1 MARRLDPPIAGAYGC
16 RMSSPQAKTVVLHL
30 KPGRDKPVRGRHP
43 WIFSGAI
50 ARLEGAPAPGDLALV
65 QAAGGQALG
74 WATVN
79 ERSQIVGRML
89 SWEPEAT
96 PGEAF
101 WRGRLREAIALRAA
115 LPGLDLRAE
124 DGACRLVNAE
134 SDGLPGLVIDRYGPY
149 LVLQAL
155 TAGIDV
161 RKAELAC
168 WTAELW
174 AETTG
179 GRCAGVYERS
189 DVDVRAKEGLAE
201 SVGTLWG
208 EAPPDLLWIREPL
221 APGGAQQGA
230 YQTAAPDAAS
240 SDGSHSS
247 HGTHETNRT
256 YETPPS
262 VTLPVDV
269 PRGHKTG
276 AYLDQTDNRRRVAR
290 YAAGRRVL
298 NVFCYTGGFGLHAAA
313 AGAASLT
320 EVDSSAPALA
330 LAAAALARADLPIPA
345 PELLEADAFQQ
356 LRRWRDE
363 GRSFDLIVLD
373 PPKFV
378 MSAGQLAKAA
388 RAYKDI
394 NLLAMKLLAPGGIL
408 ASFSCSGLVSA
419 EFFLQILHGA
429 ALDAGRDLAI
439 LERLGQG
446 ADHPVRL
453 SFPEG
458 AYLKGILGR
467 LA

>member
-16 RMSSPQAKTVVLHL
+16 RMSGPQINTVVLHL

-65 QAAGGQALG
+65 RAADGQALG

-134 SDGLPGLVIDRYGPY
+134 SDGLPGLVIDRYGPH

-161 RKAELAC
+161 RKAELSC

-179 GRCAGVYERS
+179 GQCAGVYERS
-189 DVDVRAKEGLAE
+189 DVDVRAKEGLPEAKG
-201 SVGTLWG
+201 VLWG
-208 EAPPDLLWIREPL
+208 EAPPDILWIREPL

-230 YQTAAPDAAS
+230 CQTAAPDAAS
-240 SDGSHSS
+240 SDWTLSS
-247 HGTHETNRT
+247 HGTD
-256 YETPPS
+256 ETPPS

-269 PRGHKTG
+269 HRGHKTG
-276 AYLDQTDNRRRVAR
+276 AYLDQADNRRRVAR

-298 NVFCYTGGFGLHAAA
+298 NVFSYTGGFGLHAVAGGAA
-313 AGAASLT
+313 ALT
-320 EVDSSAPALA
+320 QVDSSGPALA
-330 LAAAALARADLPIPA
+330 LAAHALAKADLPIAA
-345 PELLEADAFQQ
+345 PELVEADAFQQ

-363 GRSFDLIVLD
+363 GRSFDLIILD

-394 NLLAMKLLAPGGIL
+394 NLLAMKLLAPAGIL
-408 ASFSCSGLVSA
+408 ATFSCSGLVSA

>member
-1 MARRLDPPIAGAYGC
+1 MAQGLDPPIAGAYGC
-16 RMSSPQAKTVVLHL
+16 RMSSYPINGAVLHL

-43 WIFSGAI
+43 WIFSGAV
-50 ARLEGAPAPGDLALV
+50 ARMEGAPAPGDLAMV
-65 QAAGGQALG
+65 RAADGQSLG

-79 ERSQIVGRML
+79 DRSQILGRML
-89 SWEPEAT
+89 SWEPEA
-96 PGEAF
+96 PVDEAF
-101 WRGRLREAIALRAA
+101 WRGRLGEAMGLRAA
-115 LPGLDLRAE
+115 LPDLGLRRE

-161 RKAELAC
+161 RKAALARGA
-168 WTAELW
+168 AELW
-174 AETTG
+174 AEAG
-179 GRCAGVYERS
+179 GRACAGVYERS

-201 SVGTLWG
+201 AVGPLWG
-208 EAPPDLLWIREPL
+208 EAAPDVLWIREPL
-221 APGGAQQGA
+221 GR
-230 YQTAAPDAAS
+230 AAS
-240 SDGSHSS
+240 DATVDPPQADTLKP
-247 HGTHETNRT
+247 GT
-256 YETPPS
+256 
-262 VTLPVDV
+262 VLLPVDI
-269 PRGHKTG
+269 RSGHKTG
-276 AYLDQTDNRRRVAR
+276 AYLDQADNRRRVAR

-298 NVFCYTGGFGLHAAA
+298 NVFSYTGGFGLHAAA
-313 AGAASLT
+313 GGAAALT
-320 EVDSSAPALA
+320 QVDSSGPALA
-330 LAAAALARADLPIPA
+330 LAAQALARADLPIAA
-345 PELLEADAFQQ
+345 PELVEADAFQQ

-363 GRSFDLIVLD
+363 GRSFDMIVLD

-378 MSAGQLAKAA
+378 MNAGQLAKAA

-394 NLLAMKLLAPGGIL
+394 NLLAMKLLDRGGIL
-408 ASFSCSGLVSA
+408 ATFSCSGLVSA
-419 EFFLQILHGA
+419 EFFQQILHGA

-467 LA
+467 VA